1 MIVIPAIDLKE
12 GRCVRLFK
20 GEFDQVTRY
29 EQDPL
34 QLATAYRDA
43 GCKLLHVVDLDGA
56 REGRPVNERTIRALG
71 TVAGLALQV
80 GGGLRNEALVEAV
93 LESGVSRV
101 VLGSVGM
108 VRPQAVADWL
118 LDYGGGRVVLALD
131 VRVDLGGVPRLA
143 SHGWTRDTGQDLWSA
158 LTFFG
163 KAGLRHVLCTDIDRD
178 GAMTGPNLDL
188 YRQCVARYPKVA
200 FQASGGVR
208 HAGDLGALEDAGLH
222 AAIVGKALLDGNIK
236 LEELSPFLQDD

>member
-1 MIVIPAIDLKE
+1 MIVIPAIDIKE

-29 EQDPL
+29 ERNPVE
-34 QLATAYRDA
+34 LATVYREA

-56 REGRPVNERTIRALG
+56 RDGRPVNEKTIRSLG
-71 TVAGLALQV
+71 TVPGLALQV

-93 LESGVSRV
+93 LESGVNRV
-101 VLGSVGM
+101 VLGSVAM
-108 VRPQAVADWL
+108 VRPQAVANWL
-118 LDYGGGRVVLALD
+118 LNYGGGRVVLALD
-131 VRVDLGGVPRLA
+131 VRLDEGGVPRMA
-143 SHGWTRDTGQDLWSA
+143 SHGWTRETGQDLWTA
-158 LTFFG
+158 LEFFV
-163 KAGLRHVLCTDIDRD
+163 KAGLQHVLCTDIDRD

-208 HAGDLGALEDAGLH
+208 HLDDLRALEDAGLH

-236 LEELSPFLQDD
+236 LEELGPFLQDD

>member
-1 MIVIPAIDLKE
+1 MIPAIDLKD

-20 GEFDQVTRY
+20 GEFEQVTRY

-34 QLATAYRDA
+34 KLATAYREA

-56 REGRPVNERTIRALG
+56 RDGRPVNEKIIRSLG
-71 TVAGLALQV
+71 TVPGLALQV

-101 VLGSVGM
+101 VLGSVAM

-118 LDYGGGRVVLALD
+118 LDYGIGRVVLALD
-131 VRVDLGGVPRLA
+131 VRLDLGGVPRLA
-143 SHGWTRDTGQDLWSA
+143 SHGWTRETGQDLWSA
-158 LTFFG
+158 LEFFV

-178 GAMTGPNLDL
+178 GAMTGPTLDL

-208 HAGDLGALEDAGLH
+208 HVGDLGALEDVGVH

-236 LEELSPFLQDD
+236 LEELGPFLQDD

>member
-1 MIVIPAIDLKE
+1 VIVIPAIDLKD

-20 GEFDQVTRY
+20 GEFEQVTRY

-34 QLATAYRDA
+34 KLATAYRDA

-56 REGRPVNERTIRALG
+56 RDGRPANEKIIRSLG
-71 TVAGLALQV
+71 TVQGLALQV

-101 VLGSVGM
+101 VLGSVAL

-118 LDYGGGRVVLALD
+118 LDYGAGRMVLALD
-131 VRVDLGGVPRLA
+131 VRIDVGGVPRLA
-143 SHGWTRDTGQDLWSA
+143 SHGWTRDTGQDLWTV
-158 LTFFG
+158 LEFFV
-163 KAGLRHVLCTDIDRD
+163 KTGLRHVLCTDIERD

-188 YRQCVARYPKVA
+188 YRQCVARYPKLA
-200 FQASGGVR
+200 FQASGGIR
-208 HAGDLGALEDAGLH
+208 HVGDLGALEDAGLH
-222 AAIVGKALLDGNIK
+222 GAIVGKALLDGNIK
-236 LEELSPFLQDD
+236 LEELRPFLQDD